1 LFHSSYGLMVHP
13 LPEKETMKN
22 KLLLTGL
29 LCVFPAAYGGSG
41 AGNVWPDDPALT
53 QLSVGESHACAIA
66 SSGRAYCWG
75 RNISGELGNGS
86 TTNSADPVAVSTS
99 GALAG
104 RTFKQISAGSR
115 HTCAIA
121 SDDWAY
127 CWGVVPVAV
136 STGGALAGKTF
147 RQLST
152 GTAHTC
158 AIASDDQAYCWGSS
172 SDGKLGNGSI
182 SDRGS
187 AVPVA
192 VNTSGALAGKTIKQ
206 ISAGSRH
213 TCAIASDD
221 QAYCWGR
228 NGDSGTLGNNSITIH
243 SSAVPVA
250 VSTGGVLAGKTIKQ
264 ISAGFGHTC
273 AIASDEQAYCWGWNN
288 GGQLGNNSTADSAV
302 PVAVSTGGALAGKT
316 IKQISAGSNHTCA
329 IASDGQAYCWG
340 WSLEGALGTG
350 STTSSAVP
358 VPVSTGGALAGGKT
372 FTQIG
377 AGSSHT
383 CAIASGGQAY
393 CWGRIGWSSYVN
405 DYGPVPALVPRKQ
418 VGR

>member
-1 LFHSSYGLMVHP
+1 MFHSSYGLMVHP

-206 ISAGSRH
+206 ISAGS
-213 TCAIASDD
+213 
-221 QAYCWGR
+221 
-228 NGDSGTLGNNSITIH
+228 
-243 SSAVPVA
+243 
-250 VSTGGVLAGKTIKQ
+250 
-264 ISAGFGHTC
+264 
-273 AIASDEQAYCWGWNN
+273 
-288 GGQLGNNSTADSAV
+288 
-302 PVAVSTGGALAGKT
+302 
-316 IKQISAGSNHTCA
+316 NHTCA